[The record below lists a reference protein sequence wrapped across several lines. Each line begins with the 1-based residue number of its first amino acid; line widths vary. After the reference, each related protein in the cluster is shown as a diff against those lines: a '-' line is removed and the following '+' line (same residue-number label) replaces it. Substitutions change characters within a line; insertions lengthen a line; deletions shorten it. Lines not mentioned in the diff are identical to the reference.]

1 VTLQCKGCARTDV
14 PKVHRPGSSGTELR
28 NCLRTI
34 AHADPHGVC
43 ARTTAPP
50 STKASTAGR
59 RGTHPA
65 PQLCRGTSANK
76 NNVPAA
82 SGTWL
87 FQFRNRDSKSALHCV
102 LIEYV
107 AARRCFQ
114 LILIHLDTIHS
125 LTTEIFVLGTPQ
137 LQFLNLL
144 NPASNEGSVPTAKP
158 STGLSSPNPRTQSDP
173 MDGRRVRGACCRH
186 IRIACLPTRCSASS
200 KSATFCEHTEP
211 PLGNTE
217 SRFRS
222 LGSRGD
228 RPTTCL
234 NVRGRSGGIEHRC
247 LGMHMHLTSCAQF
260 QNWNSRTGIQVQ
272 AVHPPRGLS
281 GTQY

>member
-1 VTLQCKGCARTDV
+1 MTSAISLLSNSHVVRHSQI
-14 PKVHRPGSSGTELR
+14 HRPGSSGTELR

-34 AHADPHGVC
+34 AHADQHGVC

-76 NNVPAA
+76 NNVPAT

-144 NPASNEGSVPTAKP
+144 NPDELGGTSCIGMRSKTQQCRAGSAVRQDAAP
-158 STGLSSPNPRTQSDP
+158 
-173 MDGRRVRGACCRH
+173 GRKV
-186 IRIACLPTRCSASS
+186 S
-200 KSATFCEHTEP
+200 
-211 PLGNTE
+211 
-217 SRFRS
+217 
-222 LGSRGD
+222 SRGFLKSQGKVVVK
-228 RPTTCL
+228 RPFLAQSNTINPLTTTL
-234 NVRGRSGGIEHRC
+234 R
-247 LGMHMHLTSCAQF
+247 
-260 QNWNSRTGIQVQ
+260 
-272 AVHPPRGLS
+272 
-281 GTQY
+281 